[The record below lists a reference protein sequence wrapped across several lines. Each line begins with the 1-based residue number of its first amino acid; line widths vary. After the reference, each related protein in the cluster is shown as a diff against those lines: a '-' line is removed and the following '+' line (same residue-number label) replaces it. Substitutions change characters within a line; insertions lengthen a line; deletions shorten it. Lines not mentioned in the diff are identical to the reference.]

1 MDAESPSFS
10 TFYDIEQPRVHK
22 AVTLI
27 LGDPERAARI
37 THEAF
42 VRTHAVWP
50 KAGDDTAR
58 PKAGDDPL
66 LSTVRCAFRLAWRAR
81 PSDAD
86 AVESVTIDLRDN
98 PPARDVDL
106 ELALA
111 SLPRAQRSVVVLAY
125 FLGLDEDD
133 IATVMSVSDAEV
145 HGHLE
150 RARLQLTSLLGEE
163 HSSVS

>member
-1 MDAESPSFS
+1 MDDATPSFA
-10 TFYDIEQPRVHK
+10 TFYDVEQPRVHK
-22 AVTLI
+22 AVTLL

-50 KAGDDTAR
+50 RSGQEA
-58 PKAGDDPL
+58 L

-81 PSDAD
+81 PSDAI

-111 SLPRAQRSVVVLAY
+111 SLPRAQRSAIVLAY

-133 IATVMSVSDAEV
+133 IASVMSVSDAEV

>member
-1 MDAESPSFS
+1 MDAETPSFS
-10 TFYDIEQPRVHK
+10 TFYDVEQPRVHK

-42 VRTHAVWP
+42 VRTHAGWP
-50 KAGDDTAR
+50 KAGRAAAR
-58 PKAGDDPL
+58 SAGGDDLL

-81 PSDAD
+81 PSDAV
-86 AVESVTIDLRDN
+86 AVESAAIDLRAN
-98 PPARDVDL
+98 PTARDVDL

-111 SLPRAQRSVVVLAY
+111 ALPRAQRSVVVLTY

-133 IATVMSVSDAEV
+133 IASVMSVSDAEV

-150 RARLQLTSLLGEE
+150 RARLQLTALLGEE
-163 HSSVS
+163 HTSVS